1 MIIEISWEESK
12 QDVLARYKIKG
23 NASQSA
29 MTIFA
34 HFDDS
39 RI

>member
-1 MIIEISWEESK
+1 MIIKISWEESK

-29 MTIFA
+29 MTIFT